1 MITSKKNKKKKK
13 KGPPQIQKDPILLYG
28 PDDPMFPKWT
38 YNAKYH
44 YPEHC
49 RWRHPE
55 PYTVKCPECDELA
68 ALRTE
73 AENSK
78 SQIRQNLWADH
89 SEAWRTF
96 KDGGYYGFD
105 GVNKGYSPDQV
116 MKDKQKYANTR
127 DQYNEKYKARCKE
140 VDNYF
145 LQKFDE
151 QFVPSTNGN
160 EFLMTKEEF
169 LEKKKTWTDL
179 QEVAEKGNKQFTVLK
194 YQG

>member
-1 MITSKKNKKKKK
+1 MCKINQNAQLGWRINRVLMITSKKNKKKKK

-116 MKDKQKYANTR
+116 IKRQTR
-127 DQYNEKYKARCKE
+127 VCKH
-140 VDNYF
+140 
-145 LQKFDE
+145 LRSIQRKI
-151 QFVPSTNGN
+151 
-160 EFLMTKEEF
+160 
-169 LEKKKTWTDL
+169 
-179 QEVAEKGNKQFTVLK
+179 
-194 YQG
+194 QGQMQRSRQSFPPEI